1 MMRFHHMGVFVSDID
16 QALRLWVDV
25 LGFTLTHRAI
35 IPDGRRDQ
43 PGTRMPQE
51 TLDDIFGVVGARSE
65 MALLTSPDG
74 AMIELQRPMTPAI
87 EKTPP
92 ERLRYGHTGIHEL
105 GFQVENI
112 EDWFARIRAAGYET
126 QTDYV
131 WPWAV
136 TGKSFLFY
144 DGDGNLIQFC
154 EQKGVPS
161 WRPQP

>member
-16 QALRLWVDV
+16 EALKLWVGV
-25 LGFTLTHRAI
+25 LGFTLTHRAV

-43 PGTRMPQE
+43 PRTRMPQE

-105 GFQVENI
+105 GFQVEDI
-112 EDWFARIRAAGYET
+112 EAWFARIRAAGYET
-126 QTDYV
+126 QTDYI

-161 WRPQP
+161 WRPQR